1 MKNVFNKKPN
11 GKIIL
16 VLAECQEG
24 ALKAGRYAIKHLYDE
39 ETRIILLQTYK
50 APKFG
55 LTMVRNLPSILKSIS
70 KEDLTVLKNTFMK
83 EFGIPSENIEK
94 LAMEGDLSTIAQQE
108 FRNCDNLSV
117 VIGTDCTPLYSKN
130 PYKQILFFMT
140 NTGIRPIFLIDGSI
154 TCIGRSKILVIP
166 EIEDKMPVRLKDF
179 LNNISE
185 KDNIPVEYLTE
196 ENFNNAS
203 FPEIGNC
210 RFKQEVTE

>member
-1 MKNVFNKKPN
+1 MKRVFNKKPN
-11 GKIIL
+11 CKTIL

-55 LTMVRNLPSILKSIS
+55 LTMVRNLSSILKSIS
-70 KEDLTVLKNTFMK
+70 KEDLTVLKNTFIK
-83 EFGIPSENIEK
+83 EFGIPSDNIVK

-108 FRNCDNLSV
+108 FKNCDNLSV

-154 TCIGRSKILVIP
+154 TRIDRSRIHVIP
-166 EIEDKMPVRLKDF
+166 EIKDKMPVRLKDF

-185 KDNIPVEYLTE
+185 MDNIPVEYLTE
-196 ENFNNAS
+196 ENFNNAA
-203 FPEIGNC
+203 FPEISNC